1 MKAFIVALL
10 LFLGGMESARGA
22 TLEEVSWQQHDGAL
36 EIALAFDAPPDA
48 IEAISLGQPTRMLLR
63 MNGTRTELD
72 FTQEGQGGLKQLSA
86 GAVPGGA
93 QVVARLAVPHFAQI
107 KRDGLHAKVLLTP
120 IVDDA
125 PKSSSETVQ
134 RIKAK
139 PVPDTAHLDKSG
151 NVVKGRVSVD
161 FQRLPT
167 HAALLELAAAGG
179 VDLIVEEQLSGEVT
193 LHLENAYWRDG
204 LDMVLRSHA
213 LAAHQV
219 GKSLVITRLD
229 AEAPA
234 EDERDPLVIE
244 VVKLNY
250 ANGSDIIDV
259 LKGKE
264 GGALLSSRGSITF
277 DKRSNQ
283 LVLRDTE
290 ARLAQIEPLIAQ
302 LDHPLRQVQIEAKI
316 VIAREQ
322 LTRQLGIRWGG
333 AGGSGSA
340 AISTPRAG
348 SSGEHNGHGPFLG
361 IGIDLGGSGSRGG
374 TAGVGFLDKNTL
386 LGLEL
391 TALEQEGISH
401 TLSQPRIMTLDREQ
415 ASIRQGQEVPYQEAG
430 SYGSTSTSFRDAVL
444 ALNVTPYITSENS
457 VVMAVDVQND
467 SVAADRFNG
476 LPAINTSR
484 IATRV
489 MVENGETVVLGG
501 ILTKEQ
507 ARNLSKIPWLGD
519 IPGVGKLFTSAGRAQ
534 EQVELLVFITP
545 SIIEQERDSLQEVR
559 EAQ

>member
-1 MKAFIVALL
+1 MKFVVVTLL
-10 LFLGGMESARGA
+10 LALIALGSAHA
-22 TLEEVSWQQHDGAL
+22 TTLEDVSWQQRNGSL
-36 EIALAFDAPPDA
+36 LIALTFDTAPPA
-48 IEAISLGQPTRMLLR
+48 IETIALGQPTRTLLR
-63 MNGTRTELD
+63 MNGTRTRLA
-72 FTQEGQGGLKQLSA
+72 FKREGKGALKWISVA
-86 GAVPGGA
+86 AVPGGS
-93 QVVARLAVPHFAQI
+93 QLVARLESPHIAQLEQDG
-107 KRDGLHAKVLLTP
+107 KRVNILLTP
-120 IVDDA
+120 IA
-125 PKSSSETVQ
+125 AGLPREAEPRIQ
-134 RIKAK
+134 RIDAM
-139 PVPDTAHLDKSG
+139 PIARQSPDNTSA
-151 NVVKGRVSVD
+151 NGRVSVD
-161 FQRLPT
+161 FQQLPVR
-167 HAALLELAAAGG
+167 AALLELAAAGDI
-179 VDLIVEEQLSGEVT
+179 DLLVEDQVAGDVT
-193 LHLENAYWRDG
+193 LHLEDTFWRNG
-204 LDMVLRSHA
+204 LDMILRSHGLDA
-213 LAAHQV
+213 QQV
-219 GKSLVITRLD
+219 GDALVITQRG
-229 AEAPA
+229 AKANA
-234 EDERDPLVIE
+234 EDDRSPLMVE
-244 VVKLNY
+244 VVKLGY
-250 ANGSDIIDV
+250 ANGSDIVEV

-264 GGALLSSRGSITF
+264 SGALLSERGSISF

-322 LTRQLGIRWGG
+322 LARQLGIRWGA
-333 AGGSGSA
+333 AGGSGGA
-340 AISTPRAG
+340 AITAPRAG
-348 SSGEHNGHGPFLG
+348 NTAEHSGHGPFLG
-361 IGIDLGGSGSRGG
+361 IGIDLGSSNATGAS
-374 TAGVGFLDKNTL
+374 TGVGFLDKNTL

-444 ALNVTPYITSENS
+444 ALNVTPYITAQDT
-457 VVMAVDVQND
+457 VVMTVDVQND

-484 IATRV
+484 ITTRV

-519 IPGVGKLFTSAGRAQ
+519 IPGIGRLFTSAGRAQ

-545 SIIEQERDSLQEVR
+545 SIIEQER
-559 EAQ
+559 APW